1 MIHLIC
7 PNPAVDRTILL
18 KKLLADT
25 PNRPLEVRDFAGG
38 KSFNVAYA
46 LLREG
51 GEELNNQVTVHT
63 ILGGENGERVS
74 RLAKEQGI
82 KIKALQVDQNT
93 RECNIV
99 VDTSNETIYP
109 IYERGFEL
117 TPALLD
123 QFTHQLTNSIEENDV
138 VVFSGSLMKGMPD
151 DYMVR
156 VREALNHPVRFLIDS
171 SGPAMKEA
179 YDAKVAYIIKIN
191 DEEYN
196 ELFEIN
202 LITVADYAQHLK
214 VNVLDNIPYFMI
226 TLGENGLLLK
236 YEKEIYHFQ
245 APAIKVKN
253 PVASGDHLFGG
264 LIRGLVTNRDLFES
278 VKKAVAYA
286 TSNCLHWYPS
296 IDLDQV
302 SEIIPQLTVKKL

>member
-18 KKLLADT
+18 EQLLADT

-51 GEELNNQVTVHT
+51 GEGLNNQVTVHT

-99 VDTSNETIYP
+99 VDTTKETIYP

-117 TPALLD
+117 TPDLLD
-123 QFTHQLTNSIEENDV
+123 QFTQQLINSIQENDL

-151 DYMVR
+151 DYMVQ
-156 VREALNHPVRFLIDS
+156 VKKALKQPVRFLIDS
-171 SGPAMKEA
+171 SGPAMKSA
-179 YDAKVAYIIKIN
+179 YHAQVADIIKIN

-196 ELFEIN
+196 ELFETN
-202 LITVADYAQHLK
+202 LRTIADYAEHLK
-214 VNVLDNIPYFMI
+214 MKVLPNIPYFMI

-236 YEKEIYHFQ
+236 FENEIYHFQ
-245 APAIKVKN
+245 APSIKVKN

-264 LIRGLVTNRDLFES
+264 LIRGLVTNRDLFETI
-278 VKKAVAYA
+278 KKAIAYA
-286 TSNCLHWYPS
+286 TSNCLHWYPY
-296 IDLDQV
+296 IDLNQV
-302 SEIIPQLTVKKL
+302 AEVIPQLTVKKL